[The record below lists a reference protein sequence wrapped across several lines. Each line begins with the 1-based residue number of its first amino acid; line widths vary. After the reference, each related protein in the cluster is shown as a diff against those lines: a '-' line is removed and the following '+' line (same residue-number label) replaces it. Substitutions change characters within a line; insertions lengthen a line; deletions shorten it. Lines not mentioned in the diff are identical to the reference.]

1 VLVAHGHHHVDEENT
16 MHVERRTGTIPG
28 IVFATVR
35 HHQSVVQFSTE
46 VRIDTNNRYICRL
59 PHNQWSTPCQSVDA
73 ALLLHAA
80 LLLPTAEDAP
90 WLENPRRAPFAT
102 PAHRHAA
109 QIIAMNAAM
118 DTEPPPSR
126 TPAAHPTDVQ
136 MPDCTTV

>member
-1 VLVAHGHHHVDEENT
+1 

-28 IVFATVR
+28 IVFVTVR
-35 HHQSVVQFSTE
+35 HHQSVVQFSSE

-80 LLLPTAEDAP
+80 TLLPVADDAP
-90 WLENPRRAPFAT
+90 WLENPRPAAFAT

-109 QIIAMNAAM
+109 EIIAMNATMEA
-118 DTEPPPSR
+118 EPLPSR
-126 TPAAHPTDVQ
+126 PSATQPSDAQ